1 MATLSVQR
9 TAQRAFSLKEW
20 TKAKSES
27 VRSMGS
33 SILCSLSLWRGRGE
47 AWLSAES
54 RFYSRIAEFPV
65 TRRLVVRVNAVSL
78 CMLLSAIAI
87 EQQPLVAI
95 TFALCAGWLVYR
107 INQTD
112 KKGGEQ

>member
-1 MATLSVQR
+1 METQQTISFETSAHVQQPLDVRATIQR
-9 TAQRAFSLKEW
+9 TLKSL
-20 TKAKSES
+20 
-27 VRSMGS
+27 
-33 SILCSLSLWRGRGE
+33 ILRGE
-47 AWLSAES
+47 AWLSTES
-54 RFYSRIAEFPV
+54 RFYSRIAEFTV